1 MSRPW
6 RFQADR
12 MVRIFVVLKNNISP
26 NIAKLYFFLWT
37 EFYRNVKFCA
47 LTTFRVEM

>member
-26 NIAKLYFFLWT
+26 NIAKLYFFCG
-37 EFYRNVKFCA
+37 RNFI
-47 LTTFRVEM
+47 EMLSFAP